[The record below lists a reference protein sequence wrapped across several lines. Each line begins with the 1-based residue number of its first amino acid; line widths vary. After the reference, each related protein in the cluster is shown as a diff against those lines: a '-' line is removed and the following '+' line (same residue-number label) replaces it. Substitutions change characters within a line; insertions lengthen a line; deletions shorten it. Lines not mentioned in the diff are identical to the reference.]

1 MTDETVITPAE
12 EPRCNVSH
20 LLSKIASGKTSLK
33 QLRDVVPIEEW
44 IHSPYYSGYDARHL
58 YPYWRTEIINFIN
71 SGLAEWILTGSIGA
85 GKTTAASYALIY
97 KLYVLSCFSP
107 IPALFN
113 LFTSTEIF
121 FIYFSVNMK
130 QADRT
135 GYGKLRSIV
144 DSIEYFHENFRRN
157 TRVTSS
163 LQFKNVNVI
172 YGSGTDHQIGLDLFG
187 VFLDEGDFYAVKGSG
202 GNEFSKA
209 RDLYTSTFNRR
220 KARFSLG
227 GIDQGISLLV
237 SSASFNS
244 CFVEQR
250 IVEAK
255 KSKSAY
261 ISVAVGYKV
270 IVPRKY
276 SKEWFP
282 VFPGSKD
289 VPTTVIK
296 NRHDIFDILRHQE
309 MPIPEEDFV
318 MPYVDVLR
326 KYIRILGLEK
336 VPIDFIEAFEQD
348 INKASRDVL
357 GVAANAISGFLTAEA
372 IIDTVRYYVPNLFSR
387 SVVTL
392 STKSDT
398 RLEDFFNDSPVF
410 SRSTPRWI
418 HIDQSVSSDR
428 TGIACTLVAGSGL
441 NANEFLTCT
450 EWMVAISPPIE
461 GQIPVI
467 RCAEFV
473 IHLRSLG
480 YNIVKVTMDTYQST
494 ASLQYFESEGIPTA
508 ILSVD
513 RDDVAYVTLRKQV
526 LQGVHISCENRIFI
540 DEVSKLD
547 WDRERRKIDHP
558 DHGSKDIADAVAA
571 STHCAV
577 LEFPYHSVQVVMSD
591 VKDEDDLY
599 DDFMYP
605 HGRYHEFKK
614 VVQLLQQEYP
624 E

>member
-1 MTDETVITPAE
+1 MTDLISSLAE
-12 EPRCNVSH
+12 EPSCHVSKIIG
-20 LLSKIASGKTSLK
+20 KIASGKSSLK

-44 IHSPYYSGYDARHL
+44 IHSPYYSGYDARNL
-58 YPYWRTEIINFIN
+58 YPYWRTEIINFVN

-97 KLYVLSCFSP
+97 KLYVLSCFFP
-107 IPALFN
+107 IPALFG

-144 DSIEYFHENFRRN
+144 DSIEYFHDNFRRN
-157 TRVTSS
+157 QRVTSS

-172 YGSGTDHQIGLDLFG
+172 YGSGTDHQIGLDLLG

-209 RDLYTSTFNRR
+209 RDLYTSTTNRR
-220 KARFSLG
+220 VARFSING
-227 GIDQGISLLV
+227 VDQGISLLV

-250 IVEAK
+250 IVEAR
-255 KSKSAY
+255 KSESAY

-289 VPTTVIK
+289 VPTTIIK

-309 MPIPEEDFV
+309 MPIPQVDYAA
-318 MPYVDVLR
+318 PYTEVLK
-326 KYIRILGLEK
+326 KYIRLLGIEK
-336 VPIDFIEAFEQD
+336 VPVDFREAFEQD

-372 IIDTVRYYVPNLFSR
+372 ILNTVRSYIPNLFSR
-387 SVVTL
+387 TAVTL
-392 STKSDT
+392 STKSDA

-410 SRSTPRWI
+410 SRSIPRWI

-428 TGIACTLVAGSGL
+428 TGIACTMVVGSGL

-450 EWMVAISPPIE
+450 EWMVAISPPVE

-467 RCAEFV
+467 RCAEF
-473 IHLRSLG
+473 ITHLRSLG

-494 ASLQYFESEGIPTA
+494 ASLQYFESEGIPNS

-526 LQGVHISCENRIFI
+526 LQNVHISCSNRIFI
-540 DEVSKLD
+540 DEISKLD

-577 LEFPYHSVQVVMSD
+577 LEFPYHSAQVVVSD
-591 VKDEDDLY
+591 VDSDDDNY
-599 DDFMYP
+599 ENFMY
-605 HGRYHEFKK
+605 YSSEYSEFARI
-614 VVQLLQQEYP
+614 VMLLQQEYP